1 MSIKNKSYRYAH
13 IGIFI
18 MSIKRTVKLGS
29 SLLLLIFILSSAL
42 SSFFIYKMQHNFTQ
56 VDVLSA
62 RYDDVLMARYQL
74 AIMRSN
80 VNYLLQDKD
89 SRVADRNKLIQQN
102 KKLAIMAKNTME
114 TWVKEKK
121 MTVAAQKDAD
131 DISTLFYSV
140 IDRLVLAP
148 NKLST
153 IDIKSNQFDQDFEHL
168 DQLFERYIQTR
179 NKNSIYLTHKQDS
192 MVEFSIY
199 STIISLIILLIVLY
213 FVLQWINKTFVSNL
227 NTLSEILNKVGNAD
241 LVFSVPQVKNDEF
254 GKLFSRVSDMQKAL
268 TSTIFSVKK
277 EAMDIK
283 GGAFK
288 IASGNQELSS
298 RTEEQSS
305 ALQQTAASME
315 QIKIAVA
322 NNTDN
327 TIEANNIINQST
339 DIVMDGA
346 NVMKEAVLSM
356 KKIEQGAVKVGEIND
371 VINKLANQTNILALN
386 AAVEAAR
393 AGEQGREFTVV
404 AAEVRNLAAKSA
416 EAAKEI
422 SQVLKASINDVTY
435 GTNLVNKSGE
445 CMQEIVSS
453 ISKVNKI
460 MQGISLASEE
470 QRLGVEQIAVAINQM
485 DTVVQQNASLVDLAA
500 SSTMMLNDKA
510 QVLMDNVAVFNID
523 DLEKEPEQKQELINE
538 QE

>member
-131 DISTLFYSV
+131 DISTLFYSL

-199 STIISLIILLIVLY
+199 STIISLIILLIALY

-393 AGEQGREFTVV
+393 AGEQGRGFTVV

>member
-42 SSFFIYKMQHNFTQ
+42 SSFFIYKMQNNFTQ

-89 SRVADRNKLIQQN
+89 SRVADRNKIIQQN

-114 TWVKEKK
+114 TWGKEKK
-121 MTVAAQKDAD
+121 MTVAAQKNAD
-131 DISTLFYSV
+131 DISTLFYNL
-140 IDRLVLAP
+140 IDKLVLDP
-148 NKLST
+148 NKLAT
-153 IDIKSNQFDQDFEHL
+153 IKIKANQFDQDFEHL
-168 DQLFERYIQTR
+168 DQLFEKYIQTR
-179 NKNSIYLTHKQDS
+179 NKNSLYLTHKQDS

-213 FVLQWINKTFVSNL
+213 FVLHWINKTFVSNL

-393 AGEQGREFTVV
+393 AGEQGRGFTVV

>member
-1 MSIKNKSYRYAH
+1 
-13 IGIFI
+13 
-18 MSIKRTVKLGS
+18 
-29 SLLLLIFILSSAL
+29 
-42 SSFFIYKMQHNFTQ
+42 
-56 VDVLSA
+56 
-62 RYDDVLMARYQL
+62 
-74 AIMRSN
+74 
-80 VNYLLQDKD
+80 
-89 SRVADRNKLIQQN
+89 
-102 KKLAIMAKNTME
+102 
-114 TWVKEKK
+114 
-121 MTVAAQKDAD
+121 
-131 DISTLFYSV
+131 
-140 IDRLVLAP
+140 
-148 NKLST
+148 
-153 IDIKSNQFDQDFEHL
+153 
-168 DQLFERYIQTR
+168 
-179 NKNSIYLTHKQDS
+179 
-192 MVEFSIY
+192 
-199 STIISLIILLIVLY
+199 
-213 FVLQWINKTFVSNL
+213 
-227 NTLSEILNKVGNAD
+227 
-241 LVFSVPQVKNDEF
+241 
-254 GKLFSRVSDMQKAL
+254 
-268 TSTIFSVKK
+268 
-277 EAMDIK
+277 
-283 GGAFK
+283 
-288 IASGNQELSS
+288 
-298 RTEEQSS
+298 
-305 ALQQTAASME
+305 ME

-393 AGEQGREFTVV
+393 AGEQGRGFTVV

-485 DTVVQQNASLVDLAA
+485 DTVVQQNASLVNLAA

-523 DLEKEPEQKQELINE
+523 DL
-538 QE
+538 

>member
-62 RYDDVLMARYQL
+62 RYDDVLTARYQL

-80 VNYLLQDKD
+80 VNSLLQDKD
-89 SRVADRNKLIQQN
+89 SRDADSNKLIQQN
-102 KKLAIMAKNTME
+102 KKLAIMAKNTIE

-131 DISTLFYSV
+131 DISTLFYNL
-140 IDRLVLAP
+140 IDKLVLDP
-148 NKLST
+148 NKLAT
-153 IDIKSNQFDQDFEHL
+153 IKIKANQFDQDFEHL
-168 DQLFERYIQTR
+168 DQLFEKYIQTR
-179 NKNSIYLTHKQDS
+179 NKNSLYLTHKQDS

-213 FVLQWINKTFVSNL
+213 FVLHWINKTFVSNL

-393 AGEQGREFTVV
+393 AGEQGRGFTVV
-404 AAEVRNLAAKSA
+404 ATEVRNLAAKSA

-523 DLEKEPEQKQELINE
+523 DLETEPEQKQELINE